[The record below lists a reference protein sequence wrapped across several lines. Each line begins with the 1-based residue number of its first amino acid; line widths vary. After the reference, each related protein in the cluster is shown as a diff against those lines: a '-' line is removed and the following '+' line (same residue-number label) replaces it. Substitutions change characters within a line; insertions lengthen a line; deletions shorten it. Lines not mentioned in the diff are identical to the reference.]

1 MIDLGNAIIRE
12 KIPENANPN
21 KIVDNIDKILG
32 FNKPEKCR
40 EIKILTLKQMFQ
52 RLPITLVQVKAS
64 NTSENLLNKIRQII
78 IPSNEKAYNNIIS
91 SVKL

>member
-21 KIVDNIDKILG
+21 KIVDNIEKILD
-32 FNKPEKCR
+32 FNEQEKCR

>member
-21 KIVDNIDKILG
+21 KIVDNIEKILDS
-32 FNKPEKCR
+32 NEQEKCR

>member
-21 KIVDNIDKILG
+21 KIVDNIEKILD
-32 FNKPEKCR
+32 FNEQEKCR

-52 RLPITLVQVKAS
+52 RLPITHVQVKAS

-91 SVKL
+91 SLKL

>member
-21 KIVDNIDKILG
+21 KIVDNIEKILD
-32 FNKPEKCR
+32 FNEQEKCR
-40 EIKILTLKQMFQ
+40 KIKILTLKQMFQ